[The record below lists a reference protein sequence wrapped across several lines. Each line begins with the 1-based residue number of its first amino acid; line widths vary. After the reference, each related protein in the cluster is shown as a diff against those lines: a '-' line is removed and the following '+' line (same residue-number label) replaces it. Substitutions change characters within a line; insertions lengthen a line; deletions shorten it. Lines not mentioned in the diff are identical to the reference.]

1 MSGASTP
8 EPDRD
13 DGIPRRSLWAS
24 FPKRSLARV
33 FLLLAMLTVILY
45 LRERAGSIAT
55 CMAEAFHAPPPAEPG
70 VRVRWPALPA
80 PDGGRRF
87 P

>member
-1 MSGASTP
+1 M
-8 EPDRD
+8 
-13 DGIPRRSLWAS
+13 
-24 FPKRSLARV
+24 LA
-33 FLLLAMLTVILY
+33 VILY

-80 PDGGRRF
+80 PDGGRRS